1 MRRTR
6 LAGVAAESSLPM
18 AVMIASGGIS
28 AALLANWTLRA
39 GLKRSIAAGEE
50 VWLASTGGCSLF
62 SSWCGIAFRS
72 TCSFFYQPTRLFA
85 QFFFFLLYSLPIP
98 LSFKHLSFPRIL
110 ATRFTI
116 EKQDFKKVAFLC

>member
-72 TCSFFYQPTRLFA
+72 TCSFFLPAHPPLCTI
-85 QFFFFLLYSLPIP
+85 FFLLALFATYSAI
-98 LSFKHLSFPRIL
+98 I
-110 ATRFTI
+110 
-116 EKQDFKKVAFLC
+116 